1 MKTINEYILE
11 TATSFLGQKEKGNNA
26 GFDNKEFQKRLEA
39 CGWER
44 GQAWCAYF
52 CELVYTEA
60 YKRFAA
66 DNPTNKNIERVQ
78 QELTALFSGG
88 ATDTYARFDR
98 STWST
103 RNNLPVP
110 GAMVVWRFGN
120 GWIGHIA
127 IVVEV
132 SEKDNTITTIDG
144 NSNNNGSREGNE
156 VVRKVR
162 KWKYPYSAKGLNI
175 VGYIQPQN
183 PDTYSRE
190 PFVMPNL
197 NDKAIS
203 VTY

>member
-60 YKRFAA
+60 YERFAL
-66 DNPTNKNIERVQ
+66 DNPTGLHTERLF
-78 QELTALFSGG
+78 QEIKMFFSGG

-98 STWST
+98 SNWST
-103 RNNLPVP
+103 RQAVPVP
-110 GAMVVWRFGN
+110 GAMVVWRYGN

-127 IVVEV
+127 IVVSV
-132 SEKDNTITTIDG
+132 DEKANTITTIDG

-162 KWKYPYSAKGLNI
+162 KWKYPYNKKGLNI

-183 PDTYSRE
+183 PEVQSRE
-190 PFVMPNL
+190 PFVMPKL
-197 NDKAIS
+197 EF
-203 VTY
+203 